1 MMTICLHLSENLKL
15 TEEITKHNQI
25 YDKYPVQIERD
36 ILYYCFSERKGEG
49 KVRLLTTTHYV
60 REINA

>member
-1 MMTICLHLSENLKL
+1 MQKLQIMNKINKKIL
-15 TEEITKHNQI
+15 TEMVSIF
-25 YDKYPVQIERD
+25 
-36 ILYYCFSERKGEG
+36 LFYCFSERKGEG